1 VPAPQRSPASTRRR
15 HGSNRSATVPGAS
28 SGWAHCTA
36 ALLLLAGCAGGDA
49 YVRVEDFPGAPA
61 APAGPYLIAE
71 GDLLSIRVFGQEGL
85 SGSVRVRSDGKI
97 SLPFVNEQ
105 QAARLTPATLGAL
118 LQASLK
124 TFLVNPVVA
133 VSLEE
138 RHASQVSVLGNVAQ
152 PGLYPL
158 QPGSGVLRAVAQA
171 GGLGRFADQ
180 GQIYVLRADLDRP
193 GRAGVTKIRFTW
205 QALVSGQGPA
215 AAFELRE
222 GDVVFVE

>member
-1 VPAPQRSPASTRRR
+1 LLRAAP
-15 HGSNRSATVPGAS
+15 
-28 SGWAHCTA
+28 
-36 ALLLLAGCAGGDA
+36 LLLLAACSGGGA
-49 YVRVEDFPGAPA
+49 YVRVEDFPAATA
-61 APAGPYLIAE
+61 APAGTYLIAE
-71 GDLLSIRVFGQEGL
+71 GDLLSVRVFGQEGL

-105 QAARLTPATLGAL
+105 QAARLTPATLAAL
-118 LQASLK
+118 LQASLR

-138 RHASQVSVLGNVAQ
+138 RHASQISVLGSVTQ

-171 GGLGRFADQ
+171 GGLTRFADA
-180 GQIYVLRADLDRP
+180 GRIYVLRADLERP
-193 GRAGVTKIRFTW
+193 ERAGVTKIRFTW
-205 QALVSGQGPA
+205 QALVSGRGPA

-222 GDVVFVE
+222 GDVVFAE

>member
-1 VPAPQRSPASTRRR
+1 MA
-15 HGSNRSATVPGAS
+15 
-28 SGWAHCTA
+28 
-36 ALLLLAGCAGGDA
+36 
-49 YVRVEDFPGAPA
+49 APA
-61 APAGPYLIAE
+61 AGPYLIAE

-105 QAARLTPATLGAL
+105 QAARLTPATLSAL

-138 RHASQVSVLGNVAQ
+138 RHASQVSVLGSVAQ

-158 QPGSGVLRAVAQA
+158 LPGAGVLRAVAQA
-171 GGLGRFADQ
+171 GGLTRFADPAR
-180 GQIYVLRADLDRP
+180 IYVLRADLERP
-193 GRAGVTKIRFTW
+193 GRGGVTRIRFTW

-222 GDVVFVE
+222 GDVVFAE

>member
-1 VPAPQRSPASTRRR
+1 MPAPRRSPPPTRHRPES
-15 HGSNRSATVPGAS
+15 HRSATAHRAWT
-28 SGWAHCTA
+28 GWAFGTA
-36 ALLLLAGCAGGDA
+36 ALLLLAACAAGDA
-49 YVRVEDFPGAPA
+49 YVRVEDFPAETA

-71 GDLLSIRVFGQEGL
+71 GDLLTIRVFGQDGL
-85 SGSVRVRSDGKI
+85 SGRVRVRSDGKI

-105 QAARLTPATLGAL
+105 QAAHLTPATLAAL

-138 RHASQVSVLGNVAQ
+138 RHASQVSVLGSVTQ

-171 GGLGRFADQ
+171 GGLTRFADQ
-180 GQIYVLRADLDRP
+180 GRIYVLRADLDRP
-193 GRAGVTKIRFTW
+193 GWAVTRIRFTW
-205 QALVSGQGPA
+205 QGLVSGQGPA

>member
-1 VPAPQRSPASTRRR
+1 MRRSGTLARGSTGRVLR
-15 HGSNRSATVPGAS
+15 
-28 SGWAHCTA
+28 TA
-36 ALLLLAGCAGGDA
+36 ALLLLLAGCAGGGA
-49 YVRVEDFPGAPA
+49 YVRVEDLPSGPA

-71 GDLLSIRVFGQEGL
+71 GDLLSVRVFGQEGL

-105 QAARLTPATLGAL
+105 QAAHLTPATLAAL

-138 RHASQVSVLGNVAQ
+138 RHPSQISVLGSVTQ

-158 QPGSGVLRAVAQA
+158 LPGSGVLRAVAQA
-171 GGLGRFADQ
+171 GGLTRFADPDR
-180 GQIYVLRADLDRP
+180 IYVLRTDLDRP
-193 GRAGVTKIRFTW
+193 GRGGVTRIWFTW
-205 QALVSGQGPA
+205 KALVSGHGPA
-215 AAFELRE
+215 AAFTLLE
-222 GDVVFVE
+222 GDVVFAE